1 MGSEKLV
8 NFLTEKENRMNGAR
22 NILGI
27 VGMFLLLSSC
37 GGGSGTHISIMTSS
51 LPDGT
56 VGTAYNQTVQATG
69 GTAPFSWSVSTGSLP
84 AGLTLGGGNA
94 DSTTLSGTP
103 NTAQNGV
110 AFTIKVTDS
119 GNRSAIQAF
128 SVNVKN
134 PPGPVISTSPAPP
147 AGTST
152 VPYAF
157 AFNATGGLAPLSWSE
172 TGNLPTGLT
181 FTSGGLLSGKPTM
194 SGNFPINVTVSDNV
208 EQTNTIPVML
218 VVNASGIS
226 MARLSGQ
233 YTFLFQGHRPQN
245 GLPFDAVGTFF
256 ADGAGGIIGGHMD
269 MNGAAQGPSFVL
281 FAGSYSF
288 DSTDQGQ
295 LEIKNSETGLDLVF
309 RFVALGPESA
319 PATTVRLTEFDPN
332 GTGSALMQLDD
343 TCPTNAAT
351 AQVNGD
357 YIFGLAGS
365 LANGERTGAAGRF
378 TADGIGGATNEKM
391 DVNVAGTATSD
402 VDFTLNYKIS
412 DLIFRCRGTATM
424 GVSLGGVPVTLHFV
438 VYVVSATEAFLI
450 SSDAATNSL
459 PLLAGATAQQT
470 GSPFSNMS
478 MKGNFVYELTGVINS
493 GQNMGLQDLNVGLM
507 SADGSGGFSLTGD
520 ENSAGTITK
529 PQFSG
534 TYNVAANGR
543 VSVTGDAQ
551 APVLYLSGDTGF
563 MVGTDGNGSSG
574 TLQKQTDDSVL
585 KSTLAGAAPFFSGF
599 PGSAFPWN
607 FTSITAFSGGSYFG
621 SWDVGIAFFY
631 PKTGIIFKGVFTIA
645 PNGRGLFD
653 ASSAV
658 PAVFYV
664 VGKNTFVVIN
674 SIGTTDTN
682 PGLEIGACQQTGA
695 AGFGSCP

>member
-1 MGSEKLV
+1 MRRSA
-8 NFLTEKENRMNGAR
+8 FIQIA
-22 NILGI
+22 I
-27 VGMFLLLSSC
+27 VGIAAGLL
-37 GGGSGTHISIMTSS
+37 GGCGSGSGPRLSITTMS

-56 VGTAYNQTVQATG
+56 VGTAFNQTVQATG
-69 GTAPFSWSVSTGSLP
+69 GTAPYTWTVSAGSLP
-84 AGLTLGGGNA
+84 AGLHLGGGSA
-94 DSTTLSGTP
+94 SSVTISGTP
-103 NTAQNGV
+103 NTAQNAV
-110 AFTIKVTDS
+110 AFTIQVTDS
-119 GNRSAIQAF
+119 KNHGATQDLSL
-128 SVNVKN
+128 NVKN
-134 PPGPVISTSPAPP
+134 PIGPAISMSPAPP
-147 AGTST
+147 AATAT
-152 VPYAF
+152 VSYAF
-157 AFNATGGLAPLSWSE
+157 TFTATGGLAPLTWSE
-172 TGNLPTGLT
+172 TGDLPTGLT
-181 FTSGGLLSGKPTM
+181 FTDGGILSGKPTA
-194 SGNFPINVTVSDNV
+194 SGSFPINVTVSDNLQ
-208 EQTNTIPVML
+208 QTNSIAVML

-233 YTFLFQGHRPQN
+233 YTFLFQGHRPHN

-256 ADGAGGIIGGHMD
+256 ADGTGGINGGHMD

-295 LEIKNSETGLDLVF
+295 LEIKNSATGLDLVF
-309 RFVALGPESA
+309 RFVALGPEGA

-343 TCPTNAAT
+343 ACPANAAT

-365 LANGERTGAAGRF
+365 LAHGERTGAAGRF

-402 VDFTLNYKIS
+402 VDFTLSYKIS

-424 GVSLGGVPVTLHFV
+424 GVSLGGVPITLHFV
-438 VYVVSATEAFLI
+438 VYVLSATEAFLI
-450 SSDAATNSL
+450 SIDNVTNSL
-459 PLLAGATAQQT
+459 PLFAGATAQQT

-507 SADGSGGFSLTGD
+507 SAVGSGVFNLTGD
-520 ENSAGTITK
+520 ENSAGTITT

-543 VSVTGDAQ
+543 VSITGEAQ

-563 MVGTDGNGSSG
+563 MVGTDGNASSG
-574 TLQKQTDDSVL
+574 TFQKQTEDPVL
-585 KSTLAGAAPFFSGF
+585 KSTLAGAPPFFSGF
-599 PGSAFPWN
+599 QGSAFPWN

-631 PKTGIIFKGVFTIA
+631 PKTGIVFKGVFTIA

-664 VGKNTFVVIN
+664 VGKNTFAVIN

-682 PGLEIGACQQTGA
+682 PGLEIGACQQNGA

>member
-1 MGSEKLV
+1 MRKSAVVRIAVLTLV
-8 NFLTEKENRMNGAR
+8 VRM
-22 NILGI
+22 
-27 VGMFLLLSSC
+27 LSGC
-37 GGGSGTHISIMTSS
+37 GSGSGPKLSITTMS
-51 LPDGT
+51 LTDGT
-56 VGTAYNQTVQATG
+56 VGTAYRQTIQSSG
-69 GTAPFSWSVSTGSLP
+69 GTAPFTWTVSAGSLP
-84 AGLTLGGGNA
+84 VGLSLGAGSA
-94 DSTTLSGTP
+94 SSVAVSGTP
-103 NTAQNGV
+103 NTTQN
-110 AFTIKVTDS
+110 ASFSIEVTDS
-119 GNRSAIQAF
+119 KNHTATQSF
-128 SVNVKN
+128 TVNINN
-134 PPGPVISTSPAPP
+134 PPGPVISMSPAPP
-147 AGTST
+147 AATAT

-157 AFNATGGLAPLSWSE
+157 TFTATGGLAPLVWSE
-172 TGNLPTGLT
+172 TGDLPTGLT
-181 FTSGGLLSGKPTM
+181 FTNGGILSGKPTA
-194 SGNFPINVTVSDNV
+194 SGNFPINVTVSDNFQ
-208 EQTNTIPVML
+208 QTNSAAVML

-226 MARLSGQ
+226 TARLSGQ

-269 MNGAAQGPSFVL
+269 MNGAAQGPSVVL

-295 LEIKNSETGLDLVF
+295 LEIKNSATGLDCVF
-309 RFVALGPESA
+309 RFVVLGPESV

-343 TCPTNAAT
+343 ACPANAAT

-391 DVNVAGTATSD
+391 DVNVAGTATPD

-412 DLIFRCRGTATM
+412 DLIFRCRGSATM
-424 GVSLGGVPVTLHFV
+424 GVSLGGAPVTLHFV

-450 SSDAATNSL
+450 SSDAVTNSL
-459 PLLAGATAQQT
+459 PLFAGATAQQT
-470 GSPFSNMS
+470 GGPFSNMS
-478 MKGNFVYELTGVINS
+478 MKGNFVYELAGALNS
-493 GQNMGLQDLNVGLM
+493 GQNKGLQDLSIGLM

-520 ENSAGTITK
+520 ENSAGTITT

-543 VSVTGDAQ
+543 VSITGEAQ

-563 MVGTDGNGSSG
+563 IVGTDSNASSG
-574 TLQKQTDDSVL
+574 TFQKQTDDPVL
-585 KSTLAGAAPFFSGF
+585 KSTLAGAPPFFSGF
-599 PGSAFPWN
+599 QASAFPWN

-631 PKTGIIFKGVFTIA
+631 PKTGIIFKGVFAIA

-653 ASSAV
+653 AGSDV
-658 PAVFYV
+658 PAAFYV

-682 PGLEIGACQQTGA
+682 PGLEISACQQSGA
-695 AGFGSCP
+695 AGFGNCP